1 MEHIFRAYDVRGIF
15 NVEVTAE
22 TAARIGMAFGTYL
35 GGEGKVLVGRDTRTS
50 SEIFERAFCAGLAS
64 TGVDVFLVGMVPIPV
79 ANFATARGDYVAG
92 AYVTASHNPPEYNGV
107 RFRHGDGTGYT
118 KENAE
123 VKQIFFGGDFKLAE
137 WSSVG
142 EVVSLNPRQVL
153 REYEEYL
160 LARLSVERELKVVLD
175 IGNGA
180 ACVAAP
186 YVFRRAGA
194 KVTTLNSQPDG
205 TFPGRK
211 SEPDAE
217 SLADLARTV
226 KATGAAFGAG
236 YDGDADRV
244 VFVDDLGRVV
254 QTEKVGIII
263 AREILREKGGG
274 TVIANVECSSIV
286 EEEIPKYGGKVKRVR
301 VGDVFV
307 CEAIKRY
314 GAVFAMET
322 SAHYFYP
329 DFHIFD
335 DPILIS
341 LKLASILSQQGES
354 LSALVDEI
362 PSYPKLHRNFRCDD
376 RIKFKVMDRIIA
388 SLKEKGYTLD
398 LTDGARIIFEDG
410 WALLRP
416 SNTSP
421 LIRASIEAKTEE
433 RVQELLRLLER
444 ELEEAKKAVEAEV
457 KS

>member
-1 MEHIFRAYDVRGIF
+1 MEYIFRAYDVRGVF
-15 NVEVTAE
+15 NVEVTADV
-22 TAARIGMAFGTYL
+22 AARIGMAYGTYL
-35 GGEGKVLVGRDTRTS
+35 GGEGRVLVARDPRIT
-50 SEIFERAFCAGLAS
+50 SEIFERAFCSGLAS
-64 TGVDVFLVGMVPIPV
+64 TGVDVYLAGMVPIPV
-79 ANFATARGDYVAG
+79 ANFAIARGDYDAG

-107 RFRHGDGTGYT
+107 RFRRSDGTGYT

-123 VKQIFFGGDFKLAE
+123 VKEIFFGGNFRLAN
-137 WSSVG
+137 WSEVG
-142 EVVSLNPRQVL
+142 DMVELNPEQVL
-153 REYEEYL
+153 REYEDYL
-160 LARLSVERELKVVLD
+160 LARLSLERELKVVLD
-175 IGNGA
+175 MGNGA
-180 ACVAAP
+180 AGVVAP
-186 YVFRRAGA
+186 YVFRKAGA
-194 KVTTLNSQPDG
+194 RVTTLNAQPDG

-211 SEPDAE
+211 SEPSAE
-217 SLADLARTV
+217 SLVDLAKTV
-226 KATGAAFGAG
+226 AGIGAAFGAG

-263 AREILREKGGG
+263 AREILREKGKG

-286 EEEIPKYGGKVKRVR
+286 EEEILRHGGEVRRVR

-307 CEAIKRY
+307 CEAIKKY

-329 DFHIFD
+329 DFHPFD

-341 LKLASILSQQGES
+341 LKLASILSRQGEK
-354 LSALVDEI
+354 LSTLVDEI
-362 PSYPKLHRNFRCDD
+362 PSYPKLHKNFPCDD
-376 RIKFKVMDRIIA
+376 RIKFDVMERIIK

-421 LIRASIEAKTEE
+421 LIRASIEAKSEE
-433 RVQELLRLLER
+433 RVKELLRLVER
-444 ELEEAKKAVEAEV
+444 ELEEAKRKEE
-457 KS
+457 